1 MVKRHPLITFFV
13 LAYALSWWEWPLHA
27 VGLFP
32 GPILPYGP
40 MIAAFII
47 LALTK
52 GKAGVKAL
60 LRSMV
65 QWRAGLNWY
74 AVALGLPAVLYLA
87 AVCLNVLLGAPIP
100 TSAQVSVPWYMLVL
114 AFPLTILEGGA
125 LEEPGWRGYALP
137 RLLAHR
143 SALAASLILGAVHAG
158 WHLPLY
164 VTTPGRLADIPLVI
178 GAAVLFTWLFNGTN
192 GSVLLAIL
200 FHGSLNTLAVL
211 FQPMFSGEDAVR
223 LFWLLAA
230 AYCVAAVVVALAA
243 GPGLSRR
250 PSPHT

>member
-1 MVKRHPLITFFV
+1 MAKRHPLITFFV

-47 LALTK
+47 LALTR

-65 QWRAGLNWY
+65 QWRAGPNWY
-74 AVALGLPAVLYLA
+74 AVALGLPAVLYLV
-87 AVCLNVLLGAPIP
+87 AV
-100 TSAQVSVPWYMLVL
+100 YL
-114 AFPLTILEGGA
+114 AV
-125 LEEPGWRGYALP
+125 
-137 RLLAHR
+137 LLAHR

-164 VTTPGRLADIPLVI
+164 NVATPALAYIPLVI
-178 GAAVLFTWLFNGTN
+178 GWSVLFTWLFNGTN

-200 FHGSLNTLAVL
+200 FHGSFNTVAGLL
-211 FQPMFSGEDAVR
+211 QPMFSGEDAVR

-243 GPGLSRR
+243 GPELSRR
-250 PSPHT
+250 PSPQT

>member
-100 TSAQVSVPWYMLVL
+100 TSAQLSVPWYMLVL

-164 VTTPGRLADIPLVI
+164 VATPANLAYIPLVI
-178 GAAVLFTWLFNGTN
+178 GWSVLFTWLFNGTN

-200 FHGSLNTLAVL
+200 FHGSLNTLAGL
-211 FQPMFSGEDAVR
+211 LQPMFSGEDAVR

-230 AYCVAAVVVALAA
+230 AFCVAAVVVALAA
-243 GPGLSRR
+243 GPELSRR